1 MDFRSAESNNAKP
14 KQGGTVRTKLRMG
27 IFWPFAVLGPLWAL
41 ACVFAGGAEAATLV
55 VAGVLLFGTLV
66 TGYLQATRRKRS
78 SRYSGEDNDQLD
90 QLCQEVLPVWS
101 GQIELARGITES
113 SINDLAH
120 RFAEISRRLD
130 AAVDASNRTGGSALV
145 ELLNDARHQLD
156 AIVDSLR
163 QAVTTKDVLLRE
175 INSLSGYTAS
185 LQRMAK
191 DVGDIARQ
199 TNLLSINAAIEAA
212 RAGDVGRGFAVVA
225 AEVRKLS
232 NLSAETGKKI
242 GDTINA
248 VSGAIE
254 HTLNVSRSFAEKD
267 DVLVTQSSEVIGNV
281 VERFQQAATDL
292 ADTAEHL
299 RQENHSIAGDVSSV
313 LVALQFQDRVSQILQ
328 HVGGD
333 AGRLLEQLAHNEDA
347 KAGGQPVSP
356 FDVAAWKDDMARA
369 YTMPEQYAVHQGDA
383 PSAGRPATAPA
394 PAEITFF

>member
-1 MDFRSAESNNAKP
+1 MDSASKHNRQNDAVP
-14 KQGGTVRTKLRMG
+14 VGTTRTRLRMG
-27 IFWPFAVLGPLWAL
+27 IFWPFAVLGPLWAAASVYL
-41 ACVFAGGAEAATLV
+41 GNMEPKALTFAAA
-55 VAGVLLFGTLV
+55 LLTATLV
-66 TGYLQATRRKRS
+66 TGYLQATRRRRFS
-78 SRYSGEDNDQLD
+78 GQPGEDDQLD
-90 QLCQEVLPVWS
+90 QLCQEILPVWT
-101 GQIELARGITES
+101 GQIDMARQVTEQSIT
-113 SINDLAH
+113 DLAH

-130 AAVDASNRTGGSALV
+130 AAVEASNKTGGQALV
-145 ELLNDARHQLD
+145 ELLNDAHQQLN
-156 AIVDSLR
+156 AIVDALR
-163 QAVTTKDVLLRE
+163 QAVTTKEVLLRE
-175 INSLSGYTAS
+175 INSLSGYTSS

-267 DVLVTQSSEVIGNV
+267 DVLVNHSSEVIGDV
-281 VERFQQAATDL
+281 VTRFQNAATDL
-292 ADTAEHL
+292 ADAAEFL

-328 HVGGD
+328 QVQDD
-333 AGRLLEQLAHNEDA
+333 AQRLQEQILHNEQD
-347 KAGGQPVSP
+347 KAAGNFVRA
-356 FDVAAWKDDMARA
+356 FDVAAWKDEMARA
-369 YTMPEQYAVHQGDA
+369 YTMPEQMAVHQGGA
-383 PSAGRPATAPA
+383 VRPAAA

>member
-1 MDFRSAESNNAKP
+1 MDSGSKHNRQKDAVPGAII
-14 KQGGTVRTKLRMG
+14 RTKLRMG
-27 IFWPFAVLGPLWAL
+27 IFWPFAVLGPLWAAVSVYLGRMELQALVL
-41 ACVFAGGAEAATLV
+41 AA
-55 VAGVLLFGTLV
+55 VLLTATLV
-66 TGYLQATRRKRS
+66 TGYLQATRRHRS
-78 SRYSGEDNDQLD
+78 FRQPGEDDQLD
-90 QLCQEVLPVWS
+90 QLCQEVLPVWT
-101 GQIELARGITES
+101 GQIDMARQVTEQSIT
-113 SINDLAH
+113 DLAH

-130 AAVDASNRTGGSALV
+130 TAVNASNKTGGQALV
-145 ELLNDARHQLD
+145 ELLNDAHQQLD
-156 AIVDSLR
+156 AIVEALR
-163 QAVTTKDVLLRE
+163 QAVSTKEVLLRE

-267 DVLVTQSSEVIGNV
+267 DVLVNHSSEVIGDV
-281 VERFQQAATDL
+281 VTRFQKAATDL
-292 ADTAEHL
+292 ADAAEFL

-328 HVGGD
+328 QVQGD
-333 AGRLLEQLAHNEDA
+333 AQRLQEQILRNEQD
-347 KAGGQPVSP
+347 KATGQFVRA
-356 FDVAAWKDDMARA
+356 FDVAAWKDEMARA
-369 YTMPEQYAVHQGDA
+369 YTMPEQMAVHHGGA
-383 PSAGRPATAPA
+383 AKPAAA

>member
-1 MDFRSAESNNAKP
+1 MDSRSTNNNHKNAGR
-14 KQGGTVRTKLRMG
+14 GGTIRIKLRMA
-27 IFWPFAVLGPLWAL
+27 IFWPYAVLGPLWAL
-41 ACVFAGGAEAATLV
+41 ACVYVGGLTPQALV
-55 VAGVLLFGTLV
+55 LAGVLLFGTLV

-78 SRYSGEDNDQLD
+78 SRYSSDEDDQLD
-90 QLCQEVLPVWS
+90 QLCQEVLPVWA
-101 GQIELARGITES
+101 GQVDMARQVTEQSIT
-113 SINDLAH
+113 DLAH

-130 AAVDASNRTGGSALV
+130 SAVKASNKTGGQALV
-145 ELLNDARHQLD
+145 ELLNDAHQQLD
-156 AIVDSLR
+156 AIVESLR
-163 QAVTTKDVLLRE
+163 QAVSTKDVLLRE

-267 DVLVTQSSEVIGNV
+267 DVLVNQSSQVIGDV
-281 VERFQQAATDL
+281 VTRFQHAATDL
-292 ADTAEHL
+292 ADAAEFL

-328 HVGGD
+328 QVQGD
-333 AGRLLEQLAHNEDA
+333 TQRLQEQLQRNEQG
-347 KAGGQPVSP
+347 KAAGQDIQP
-356 FDVAAWKDDMARA
+356 FDVAAWKDEMARA
-369 YTMPEQYAVHQGDA
+369 YTMPEQMAVHHGG
-383 PSAGRPATAPA
+383 SAKPAAA